1 MELRQAVYE
10 FYWRAKRIIAPTLKY
25 SQYAYE
31 EVLEKSVGSNTRW
44 LDLGCGHHI
53 LPEWRNQQ
61 EQVLVKRCKSVTGLD
76 YDLESL
82 LKPSIISKK
91 VRGEVSHLPFKNQ
104 SFDLVTANMV
114 IEHLE
119 HPEIEFTEVNRI
131 LAPGGRFIFHTPNA
145 FGHPSIMTRM
155 VPDRI
160 KNQLA
165 YLLDGRPPGDIF
177 KTHFK
182 ANTRKRIDA
191 LARANGFE
199 VDEIKLIVSE
209 AVFMAIPPL
218 AVPEL
223 FYLRLLMTQP
233 LETFRTNIIAA
244 LVKCQ

>member
-1 MELRQAVYE
+1 MQLRKAVYE
-10 FYWRAKRIIAPTLKY
+10 FYWRAKGVIAPKLKY

-31 EVLEKSVGSNTRW
+31 EVLRKSVGSNISW

-53 LPEWRNQQ
+53 LPEWRHEQ
-61 EQVLVKRCKSVTGLD
+61 EQELVGRCRSVTGLD
-76 YDLESL
+76 YDLDSL
-82 LKPSIISKK
+82 LKPSVISRK
-91 VRGEVSHLPFKNQ
+91 VRGEVSHLPFKDR
-104 SFDLVTANMV
+104 SFELVTANMV

-119 HPEIEFTEVNRI
+119 NPEIEFTEINRI
-131 LAPGGRFIFHTPNA
+131 LEPGGRFIFHTPNA
-145 FGHPSIMTRM
+145 YGHPSIMTRM
-155 VPDRI
+155 VPDLI
-160 KNQLA
+160 KNQLVH
-165 YLLDGRPPGDIF
+165 LLDGRPPGDIF

-199 VDEIKLIVSE
+199 VEEIKLIVSE

-218 AVPEL
+218 AVTEL

-233 LETFRTNIIAA
+233 LETFRTNIIAV